1 MNTLSK
7 TNTVSNKFSLKRII
21 RMTIAH
27 IIRALLMIVPI
38 FAVIVINNATRESMI
53 SPAYEGETLLR
64 AMILVADLMLTAI
77 LISLYAAGASVK
89 INKR

>member
-7 TNTVSNKFSLKRII
+7 TNSVTKFSLKRLI

-38 FAVIVINNATRESMI
+38 FAIIVINNATRESMI
-53 SPAYEGETLLR
+53 SPAYEGEILLKV
-64 AMILVADLMLTAI
+64 MIIVADLMLTAI
-77 LISLYAAGASVK
+77 LVSLSAAGASLK

>member
-7 TNTVSNKFSLKRII
+7 TNSATKFSLKRLI

-27 IIRALLMIVPI
+27 IIRAALVVMTVVAI
-38 FAVIVINNATRESMI
+38 IVINNATREYMV
-53 SPAYEGETLLR
+53 SPAYEGETLLKV
-64 AMILVADLMLTAI
+64 MILVANLMLTAI
-77 LISLYAAGASVK
+77 LASLTSAGASLK

>member
-7 TNTVSNKFSLKRII
+7 TNSATKFSLKRLI

-27 IIRALLMIVPI
+27 IIRAALIVMPVVAI
-38 FAVIVINNATRESMI
+38 IVINNATREYMV
-53 SPAYEGETLLR
+53 SPAYEGETLLKV
-64 AMILVADLMLTAI
+64 MILVANLMLTAI
-77 LISLYAAGASVK
+77 LASLTSAGASLK

>member
-7 TNTVSNKFSLKRII
+7 TNSATKFSLKRLI

-27 IIRALLMIVPI
+27 IIRAALVVMPVVAI
-38 FAVIVINNATRESMI
+38 IVINNATRESMI

-64 AMILVADLMLTAI
+64 VMILVADLMLTAI
-77 LISLYAAGASVK
+77 LASLTSAGASLK

>member
-7 TNTVSNKFSLKRII
+7 TNTATKFSLKRLI
-21 RMTIAH
+21 RMAIAH

-38 FAVIVINNATRESMI
+38 FAIIVINNATRESMI
-53 SPAYEGETLLR
+53 SPAYEGEILLKV
-64 AMILVADLMLTAI
+64 MIIVADLMLTAI
-77 LISLYAAGASVK
+77 LVSLSAAGASLK